1 MHQKSWVQIQ
11 NEKFV
16 KIAANAGMPNHCK
29 KLKKSLNF
37 ISEASFF
44 SWSSYAACV
53 PVRFGHD
60 IGAKSWNADGNMRTP
75 SMGSATC
82 FATIRWFFLDPFKI
96 NDLRLKSWRE
106 GNFFL
111 EPSFFS
117 WSQNIWLGE
126 IISVRLCIRTFNGGF
141 PFHFWI
147 ALQLCWQNQMEILD
161 TQNPT
166 KLVKLNQTFLSW
178 LHSGEVFWTK
188 ILQWMPG
195 LCGFC
200 PQGLLMLL
208 GNSQC

>member
-1 MHQKSWVQIQ
+1 MQVCPI
-11 NEKFV
+11 
-16 KIAANAGMPNHCK
+16 I
-29 KLKKSLNF
+29 
-37 ISEASFF
+37 
-44 SWSSYAACV
+44 
-53 PVRFGHD
+53 
-60 IGAKSWNADGNMRTP
+60 AKSWKSRWISYQKHHFSVGAAMQLVSLLDSVMTLVP
-75 SMGSATC
+75 SHEMLTAICELRPWAVLCYNKMVFS
-82 FATIRWFFLDPFKI
+82 WFLQNKWFEVEI
-96 NDLRLKSWRE
+96 MTW
-106 GNFFL
+106 GQFFF

>member
-1 MHQKSWVQIQ
+1 MYQKSWVQIQ

-16 KIAANAGMPNHCK
+16 KTTANAGMPN
-29 KLKKSLNF
+29 L
-37 ISEASFF
+37 ISKASFF

-75 SMGSATC
+75 FMGSATC
-82 FATIRWFFLDPFKI
+82 FATIRWFFVDPFKI
-96 NDLRLKSWRE
+96 NDLKVKSWRD
-106 GNFFL
+106 GIFFL
-111 EPSFFS
+111 EPLFFS
-117 WSQNIWLGE
+117 WSQNIWVGE
-126 IISVRLCIRTFNGGF
+126 IISVRLRIRTFKGGF

-178 LHSGEVFWTK
+178 LHSGEVFLNKNISVDARFVWF
-188 ILQWMPG
+188 LPPRPVDASW
-195 LCGFC
+195 
-200 PQGLLMLL
+200 
-208 GNSQC
+208 